1 MLHEVNIDPHMPSK
15 FILTVLMLLAG
26 FAVPT
31 ASAQKVYKP
40 VKSALKDKKY
50 AEAVK
55 QVDNLR
61 KDSVLKDEPQLAI
74 FSIEAQ
80 RGLNDAENMKLYLK
94 RSYDTLAL
102 FSTTLQIVKESV
114 RLDSIERA
122 REANGSGKRKNRRFV
137 LEHINRYFPNL
148 HAASRFLYAHGKF
161 AEAMPYFE
169 TCIKLPHTA
178 IGQEARL
185 QQRAEAQ
192 NAALYLTSAYN
203 SRQFNLVCRYD
214 SLALTDSASRMG
226 VMQCLALTAEA
237 QTDTAAQHLWL
248 DRGWKEFPR
257 EEFFF
262 VRLADFHMQRHAYGE
277 VVSISQR
284 QLQTDSLSIPA
295 LLALCNA
302 SFHLENFTL
311 CTSTAERL
319 IAADSTNAEA
329 YYYAGASQAALANS
343 VILPDNINSSAY
355 RKALQQKRAYALKAE
370 PWLEQFRALA
380 PNEQQRW
387 APLLYQVYLTLN
399 RGSKFAEIDK
409 IINKG

>member
-1 MLHEVNIDPHMPSK
+1 MPSK
-15 FILTVLMLLAG
+15 FILTVLMLLMGLTIPEAQ
-26 FAVPT
+26 
-31 ASAQKVYKP
+31 AQKAYKP

-55 QVDNLR
+55 QVNDLR

-122 REANGSGKRKNRRFV
+122 REANGSGKRKNRKYT
-137 LEHINRYFPNL
+137 LEHIQRYFPNL

-169 TCIKLPHTA
+169 TCIELPQTA
-178 IGQEARL
+178 VGQEARL
-185 QQRAEAQ
+185 QPRAAAQ

-203 SRQFNLVCRYD
+203 SHQYSLVSRYE
-214 SLALTDSASRMG
+214 SLALTDSASRMD

-237 QTDTAAQHLWL
+237 QADTAAQHLWL
-248 DRGWKEFPR
+248 KRGWEEFPNDD
-257 EEFFF
+257 FFF
-262 VRLADFHMQRHAYGE
+262 VRLADFHLQHQAYST

-284 QLQTDSLSIPA
+284 QLQTDTLSIPA
-295 LLALCNA
+295 LTALCNGA
-302 SFHLENFTL
+302 FHLEDFHL
-311 CTSTAERL
+311 CTATAVRL

-329 YYYAGASQAALANS
+329 YYYAGASQAALANAI
-343 VILPDNINSSAY
+343 ILPDNINSSAY

-370 PWLEQFRALA
+370 PWLEEFRALA

-387 APLLYQVYLTLN
+387 APLLYQIYLTLN

-409 IINKG
+409 IINKN